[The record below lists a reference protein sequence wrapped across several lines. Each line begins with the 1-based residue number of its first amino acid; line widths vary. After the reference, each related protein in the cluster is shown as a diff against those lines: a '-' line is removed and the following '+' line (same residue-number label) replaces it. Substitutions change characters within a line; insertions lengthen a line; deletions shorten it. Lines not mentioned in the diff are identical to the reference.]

1 MGGGNH
7 MIINELKINRY
18 HCGYYSAMVSIFR
31 FYFGLLNRVPV
42 EGETV
47 YVGFN
52 EGIAALHLDEFERS
66 HSADRVLLSAV
77 DLGDRACCYFGE
89 DVIDNKEAFAI
100 DECPYLVAVVVRL
113 VGD

>member
-1 MGGGNH
+1 

-77 DLGDRACCYFGE
+77 DLGRDS
-89 DVIDNKEAFAI
+89 DVAQVSSVIWSRGTR
-100 DECPYLVAVVVRL
+100 V
-113 VGD
+113 